1 MFDSSNYANNGTT
14 NSTKGFPPQFT
25 ASGKFGGAFDFD
37 GKDDYIEV
45 NDSFSL
51 GISGGVT
58 LEAWVNIGNL
68 SRTSNRIIT
77 KAAVNGSS
85 ITTSLST
92 YDIVIVGRDSGDSAG
107 SDVSSGDL
115 NNDGIDDLI
124 IGTESAAPPGG
135 SSQGEVYVVYGPINL
150 STVLNVTGANVTF
163 FGENSGDTAGMGVG
177 SGDLNND
184 GIDDVLIGAP
194 NGAPPEGAFQ
204 GEAYII
210 YGPTNVSGSFNLSR
224 ANVTFFGIKGIDRLG
239 QSVRSGDFNNDGI
252 DDLIVG
258 ASIASTA
265 GANNEGASYLIFG
278 PINASGTFNVSDAR
292 NMTFTGI
299 DATDGA
305 GAGGGSGD
313 LNNDGIDDLIIGA
326 ADAERS
332 GAGGDTGETY
342 VLFGPKQLI
351 ENYNLMI
358 SEKGAAVLSFQNAS
372 GKVISVKTDNNLVT
386 TNAFHH
392 IAGVVD
398 TGNNLMSIYVDGVQK
413 ATKTFSGTPT
423 INNQSVTIG
432 SFYKGLG
439 SNINGTID
447 EVAVWNTTLSET
459 ELANHYK
466 RGALKLNLSYRTSDD
481 NVTFT
486 TYTPIDNSTLSRV
499 GVLAKYF
506 QYRANLTTD
515 SVDFT
520 PYLQNVTINYT
531 GIFTDSFGNYSI
543 SLTALSTEGIYEVK
557 VNTTFAGISNE
568 KNATLSVDANLP
580 TITLNAPADNSFTN
594 LTNINFTWTAADT
607 IDTSLNCNLTI
618 DNIVN
623 ASNIASAS
631 NTATNFTVR
640 GLTTD
645 ATYKWNVSCVD
656 DVDNANASATR
667 NFTIDTTFPRISYSG
682 GTESNNAY
690 ASRNSIFVNV
700 TFTEANFNNLTF
712 FLFDSS
718 RVLINETNFTN
729 ILDSNISFNFT
740 DRADGTYYYNVTIR
754 DKASNTNSTDTRN
767 ITLDTTFPTIRY
779 SGGTENNDTFFNRN
793 FIFVN
798 VSFTETN
805 FNNLTFFLY
814 NSNSILINETNY
826 TGFSDL
832 NASINF
838 SNLADGAYY
847 YNATIRD
854 KASNINSTDT
864 RNITL
869 DTTFPKISFSAPTE
883 PHYANKSQNFI
894 FVNISFTEINFNNMT
909 FYLYDSSLTLI
920 NETNY

>member
-51 GISGGVT
+51 GISGGFT

-163 FGENSGDTAGMGVG
+163 FGKAVNDFSGKDSQSGDFNNDGIDDLIIGATSAEPTGVNNQGEAYIIYGPTNASGRFNLSTANVTFFGKNVSDSAGRGVG

-252 DDLIVG
+252 DDLIVV

-278 PINASGTFNVSDAR
+278 PINASGTFNISDVR

-332 GAGGDTGETY
+332 GSGGDTGETY

-358 SEKGAAVLSFQNAS
+358 SEKGAAVLSFQNSS
-372 GKVISVKTDNNLVT
+372 GKVISVKTDNNLIT

-398 TGNNLMSIYVDGVQK
+398 TGGNLMSVYVDGVQK
-413 ATKTFSGTPT
+413 ATKTFSGSPT

-447 EVAVWNTTLSET
+447 EVAVWNTTLSEN
-459 ELANHYK
+459 ELLNHYK
-466 RGALKLNLSYRTSDD
+466 RGILTLNMSYRTSND
-481 NVTFT
+481 NATFT
-486 TYTPIDNSTLSRV
+486 DWAYVSNEISSLINAR
-499 GVLAKYF
+499 ARYF
-506 QYRANLTTD
+506 QYRVNLTTAD
-515 SVDFT
+515 VNYT
-520 PYLQNVTINYT
+520 PYLENVTINYSIQPILKIFDDT
-531 GIFTDSFGNYSI
+531 DTAVRIVNQIITFTANFTDAG
-543 SLTALSTEGIYEVK
+543 
-557 VNTTFAGISNE
+557 GISINGSGV
-568 KNATLSVDANLP
+568 NCTFSH
-580 TITLNAPADNSFTN
+580 N
-594 LTNINFTWTAADT
+594 LTGTFSATENMTFNINTLVYEINKTFE
-607 IDTSLNCNLTI
+607 ILNTS
-618 DNIVN
+618 
-623 ASNIASAS
+623 S
-631 NTATNFTVR
+631 
-640 GLTTD
+640 
-645 ATYKWNVSCVD
+645 YNVSCDGIVFWHG
-656 DVDNANASATR
+656 VLSAIDN
-667 NFTIDTTFPRISYSG
+667 F
-682 GTESNNAY
+682 
-690 ASRNSIFVNV
+690 
-700 TFTEANFNNLTF
+700 
-712 FLFDSS
+712 
-718 RVLINETNFTN
+718 
-729 ILDSNISFNFT
+729 
-740 DRADGTYYYNVTIR
+740 
-754 DKASNTNSTDTRN
+754 K
-767 ITLDTTFPTIRY
+767 
-779 SGGTENNDTFFNRN
+779 
-793 FIFVN
+793 
-798 VSFTETN
+798 
-805 FNNLTFFLY
+805 
-814 NSNSILINETNY
+814 
-826 TGFSDL
+826 
-832 NASINF
+832 
-838 SNLADGAYY
+838 
-847 YNATIRD
+847 
-854 KASNINSTDT
+854 
-864 RNITL
+864 
-869 DTTFPKISFSAPTE
+869 
-883 PHYANKSQNFI
+883 
-894 FVNISFTEINFNNMT
+894 
-909 FYLYDSSLTLI
+909 
-920 NETNY
+920 